1 MTAHFSLALM
11 AEALI
16 RWNRPLLKGVGHFG
30 AKYEVEGLH
39 LPPTS
44 IHR

>member
-1 MTAHFSLALM
+1 M

-16 RWNRPLLKGVGHFG
+16 RLNRSLLKGVGRLG
-30 AKYEVEGLH
+30 AKYYVEALC